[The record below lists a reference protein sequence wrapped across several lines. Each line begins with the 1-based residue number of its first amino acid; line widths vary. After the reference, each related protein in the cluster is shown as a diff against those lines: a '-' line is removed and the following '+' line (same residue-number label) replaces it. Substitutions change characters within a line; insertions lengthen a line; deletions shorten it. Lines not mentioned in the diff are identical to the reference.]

1 MTFTVLNEEKIAET
15 SKGNYT
21 CGIFG
26 IPEEDNGSISACLE
40 QIKLQIDNLSEIE
53 IEGINYKIEKYIGG
67 DLKILAIIYG
77 INRASSNCPCIWCIW
92 DKRKLKN
99 IDNQ

>member
-1 MTFTVLNEEKIAET
+1 MILNLTFTVLNEGKLAET
-15 SKGNYT
+15 SKGN
-21 CGIFG
+21 FG
-26 IPEEDNGSISACLE
+26 IPAEDYGSISACLE

-99 IDNQ
+99 IEV